1 MEGLITYDVGGS
13 VADAKCDKPCLGDP
27 KQMCGGP
34 SLNHVMRARAA
45 VGGGV
50 IRATL
55 HVSRLVLRTQR
66 TGRRGK

>member
-34 SLNHVMRARAA
+34 SLNHVMRASSAR
-45 VGGGV
+45 
-50 IRATL
+50 I
-55 HVSRLVLRTQR
+55 
-66 TGRRGK
+66 